1 MLNWGRYALLIIL
14 FVCSGLIVSAQTN
27 PAPFN
32 LGGGNYFMG
41 TWINTSPALTYP
53 ANMIFHTCSRD
64 SNPLLGDPTTANY
77 TGAYNIGTGNRFA
90 GLGAF
95 GYSQYNYSKTPN
107 TIGASVLGL
116 NSTGRTDIIVT
127 WTTRAWAVGNAYNL
141 RLQYRISTVS
151 PWLDVPGPIEYIY
164 NGTLPNQQTISVN
177 LSIATANA
185 VDNRANMQVRWKYY
199 YVSGFGANSCNLSID
214 DINVSS
220 LASVGDNISTGVIG
234 GSPFCV
240 SASTSG
246 SVTVP
251 FTYASAANF
260 TAGGCT
266 FSAELSNSAGQFLSP
281 TVIGTVVSNASGAQ
295 SIVCTLPPGLGT
307 GTSYRIRV
315 TSDAPSVVGVDN
327 GSDLTIYLSP
337 FDVTSPSANCI
348 NLASNISWVL
358 PVGCYNEIMVV
369 AQPLVPFTVNP
380 AGNGSAYTANA
391 TYGSGTAYES
401 GFVVY
406 KGPGTNV
413 TISNLANATLYYYKI
428 FVRYGNEWSS
438 GEEVSCSPGA
448 GTLLKRGDFLVM
460 GVNATNSC
468 GVGPGTGPSADE
480 ISFVCFR
487 DITIGTTLDITDNGY
502 NRSAAFPGRW
512 GDTEGVV
519 RLTRTGGTIFAGTII
534 TIRFDA
540 GGNGFAISPDANW
553 SFINLNA
560 GGVFNMNSGGDQFH
574 FMQGGNWINGGGAHD
589 GIYTGTVLF
598 GFNTANSWIDYANS
612 SQQSG
617 LFPKLDCY
625 VILPATG
632 SDYIK
637 YTGNL
642 ATLRTQR
649 AWVDQIN
656 TVTNWTSYPSNCA
669 GYNAAIPQYHLGA
682 SITIVAGGYQRGKW
696 LGAKNTDWYTCTNW
710 EDFVVPDSTTDV
722 LIPSS
727 GVTFN
732 CRLRVDSVHACR
744 DLNIQGYKLIGAD
757 TNVRVLRIL
766 GNLNITGGELD
777 FSDNNPNTKDGV
789 IQLMGN
795 WTNFN
800 EAAFRE
806 GNSRVYLIGT
816 SLQAINTPVKEVFYR
831 LDIDNLADISGGTNL
846 QVDNILTLTNGLI
859 NTGSNEVYMTSTSV
873 TSIAGY
879 TLSRYINGKLR
890 RQIAISGN
898 YDFPVGTSINYELA
912 NLNIASQVGMAN
924 IIVDFDAPSPGAAP
938 NPALCFVNGSSIANK
953 LDAGSW
959 SIVPNTV
966 PTAINLS
973 LTLKERGHTNSVA
986 PASRYGIIRRDDA
999 SSDWL
1004 GAPFGTH
1011 ANVTQSEV
1019 GGTATAVRT
1028 GITTTSFWGDFAI
1041 GFGNAPLP
1049 VEWLSFEAKPISSNV
1064 LLQWKTA
1071 SESGNDYFNVER
1083 SRNGLSFEKIGQVQG
1098 NGSTNTISSYTFTDY
1113 APGRGIIYYRLQ
1125 QVDIDGR
1132 FDLSKIVPVR
1142 IGDDASTPYLFPNPV
1157 SDQTYF
1163 MINSDENIDQTIEI
1177 FDIAGHLIFTQ
1188 TVTLQKGNNS
1198 VSIYLGGLPAGVYM
1212 MRNGTA
1218 VIKLLKY

>member
-1 MLNWGRYALLIIL
+1 MLNWGKYTLLIIL
-14 FVCSGLIVSAQTN
+14 FVCSGLIVNAQTN
-27 PAPFN
+27 PAAFN

-41 TWINTSPALTYP
+41 AWASASPAFSYP
-53 ANMIFHTCSRD
+53 PNMFFHTCARD

-77 TGAYNIGTGNRFA
+77 TAAYNLGTGNRFA
-90 GLGAF
+90 GLGAS
-95 GYSQYNYSKTPN
+95 GYSHFNYSKTPN

-116 NSTGRTDIIVT
+116 NSTGRTDLIVT
-127 WTTRAWAVGNAYNL
+127 WTSRTWAVGNSYNI

-151 PWLDVPGPIEYIY
+151 PWLDVPGPIEYVY
-164 NGTLPNQQTISVN
+164 NGTMPNQQVLSVN
-177 LSIATANA
+177 LSVATANA

-214 DINVSS
+214 DITVSS
-220 LASVGDNISTGVIG
+220 LASVGDNISTGVIS

-240 SASTSG
+240 SSSTSS

-251 FTYASAANF
+251 FTYATAANF
-260 TAGGCT
+260 PAGGCT

-295 SIVCTLPPGLGT
+295 SILCTLPAGLGT
-307 GTSYRIRV
+307 GTAYRIRV
-315 TSDAPSVVGVDN
+315 TSDIPAVVGVDN

-337 FDVTSPSANCI
+337 FNVTSPSANCI

-369 AQPLVPFTVNP
+369 AQSLVPFTVNP

-406 KGPGTNV
+406 KGPGTTV
-413 TISNLANATLYYYKI
+413 TINNLANATLYYFKI
-428 FVRYGNEWSS
+428 YVRYGNEWSS

-460 GVNATNSC
+460 GVNATNIC
-468 GVGPGTGPSADE
+468 GVGPGTGASADE

-502 NRSAAFPGRW
+502 NRSAAYPGSW

-540 GGNGFAISPDANW
+540 GGNGYAISPDANW
-553 SFINLNA
+553 SFTNLNS
-560 GGVFNMNSGGDQFH
+560 GGTFNLNSGGDQFH

-598 GFNTANSWIDYANS
+598 GFNTGTLWVDYANS
-612 SQQSG
+612 STASG
-617 LFPKLDCY
+617 LYPKLDCY

-637 YTGNL
+637 YTGNI
-642 ATLRTQR
+642 ATPRTQR

-656 TVTNWTSYPSNCA
+656 TVTNWTSYPGNCA
-669 GYNAAIPQYHLGA
+669 GYNSAVPQYHLGA
-682 SITIVAGGYQRGKW
+682 AITILAGGYQRGKW
-696 LGAKNTDWYTCTNW
+696 LGAKNTDWYVCTNW

-722 LIPSS
+722 LIPSI

-766 GNLNITGGELD
+766 GNLTITGGELD
-777 FSDNNPNTKDGV
+777 FSDNNPNTRDGV
-789 IQLMGN
+789 IQLKGN

-800 EAAFRE
+800 EVAFRE
-806 GNSRVYLIGT
+806 GNSRVYFIGS

-831 LDIDNLADISGGTNL
+831 LDIDNLAGISGGTNL

-859 NTGSNEVYMTSTSV
+859 NTGSNEVYITSTSV

-890 RQIAISGN
+890 RQIAISGS
-898 YDFPVGTSINYELA
+898 YDFPVGASSDYELA

-938 NPALCFVNGSSIANK
+938 NPLLCFVNGSSIANK

-959 SIVPNTV
+959 SMVPNTV
-966 PTAINLS
+966 PTAMNLS
-973 LTLKERGHTNSVA
+973 LTLRERGHTNSVA
-986 PASRYGIIRRDDA
+986 PASRYGIIRRDDT

-1004 GAPFGTH
+1004 GAPIGTH
-1011 ANVTQSEV
+1011 SNVTQTEA

-1028 GITTTSFWGDFAI
+1028 GITTTTFWGDFAI

-1049 VEWLSFEAKPISSNV
+1049 VEWLSFDAKPVSTNV

-1083 SRNGLSFEKIGQVQG
+1083 SSDGTSFETIGQVQG
-1098 NGSTNTISSYTFTDY
+1098 NGTTNSISSYTFTDY
-1113 APGRGIIYYRLQ
+1113 SPGQGIIYYRLQ
-1125 QVDIDGR
+1125 QVDIDGQ

-1142 IGDDASTPYLFPNPV
+1142 IGDSVSTPQLFPNPIHDQAWVMIFANESSHSILEIMNTAGQIV
-1157 SDQTYF
+1157 S
-1163 MINSDENIDQTIEI
+1163 SH
-1177 FDIAGHLIFTQ
+1177 A
-1188 TVTLQKGNNS
+1188 VSLQEGNNT
-1198 VSIYLGGLPAGVYM
+1198 VSMELGFLPEGVYFL
-1212 MRNGTA
+1212 RYGLD
-1218 VIKLLKY
+1218 VIKLVKY

>member
-1 MLNWGRYALLIIL
+1 MLNWGKYALLIIL
-14 FVCSGLIVSAQTN
+14 FACSGLIVNAQTN

-32 LGGGNYFMG
+32 LGGGNYFFG
-41 TWINTSPALTYP
+41 TWASSQPAGTYP
-53 ANMIFHTCSRD
+53 ANMYFHTCARD

-77 TGAYNIGTGNRFA
+77 TGVYNLGTLNRFI
-90 GLGAF
+90 GLADS
-95 GYSQYNYSKTPN
+95 GYSQFNYSKSPN

-116 NSTGRTDIIVT
+116 NSTGRTDLIVT
-127 WTTRAWAVGNAYNL
+127 WTSKTWAVGNAYNI

-151 PWLDVPGPIEYIY
+151 PWLDVPGPVEYVY
-164 NGTLPNQQTISVN
+164 NGTPPNRQTISVN

-185 VDNRANMQVRWKYY
+185 VDNRTNMQLRWKYY

-214 DINVSS
+214 DITVSS
-220 LASVGDNISTGVIG
+220 LAAVGDNISTGVIS

-260 TAGGCT
+260 PAGGCT

-295 SIVCTLPPGLGT
+295 SILCTLPPGLGT

-315 TSDAPSVVGVDN
+315 TSDVPPVLGVDN

-337 FDVTSPSANCI
+337 FDVTSPGANCI
-348 NLASNISWVL
+348 NLGSNISWVL

-413 TISNLANATLYYYKI
+413 TINNLANATLYYFKI
-428 FVRYGNEWSS
+428 FVRYGNDWSS
-438 GEEVSCSPGA
+438 GEEVSCSPGG
-448 GTLLKRGDFLVM
+448 GTLLKRGDFVVL
-460 GVNATNSC
+460 GVNANNFAC
-468 GVGPGTGPSADE
+468 GQPTGADE
-480 ISFVCFR
+480 ISLVCFR
-487 DITIGTTLDITDNGY
+487 DIATGTTLDITDNGWQRA
-502 NRSAAFPGRW
+502 NPNRW
-512 GDTEGVV
+512 GNTEGTV
-519 RLTRTGGTIFAGTII
+519 RMTRTGGNIIAGTVL
-534 TIRFDA
+534 TIRFD
-540 GGNGFAISPDANW
+540 GNGNGSSVAPDAAW
-553 SFINLNA
+553 TFTNLNGA
-560 GGVFNMNSGGDQFH
+560 NQFDLNVGGDQFF
-574 FMQGGNWINGGGAHD
+574 FMQGGNWIPGSPPAHD
-589 GIYTGTVLF
+589 AQYTGTILF
-598 GFNTANSWIDYANS
+598 GFNTKSLWINYAFS
-612 SQQSG
+612 TQESG
-617 LFPKLDCY
+617 SYPNLDCY
-625 VILPATG
+625 SITPASG
-632 SDYIK
+632 SDWIK
-637 YTGNL
+637 FTGTYPTSLNPK
-642 ATLRTQR
+642 TQR
-649 AWVDQIN
+649 NWVDSIN
-656 TVTNWTSYPSNCA
+656 DASKWVRHTSCSN
-669 GYNAAIPQYHLGA
+669 YNNTSPKYLNPDDTLVI
-682 SITIVAGGYQRGKW
+682 IAGGYLRGKW
-696 LGAKNTDWYTCTNW
+696 IGSKSTDWFTCDNW
-710 EDFVVPDSTTDV
+710 EDFVIPDSTTNV
-722 LIPSS
+722 WVPPT

-732 CRLRVDSVHACR
+732 CRLKLDSTHYCR
-744 DLNIQGYKLIGAD
+744 DMTIEGYKVIGAD

-777 FSDNNPNTKDGV
+777 FSDNNPNTRDGV
-789 IQLMGN
+789 IQLKGN

-806 GNSRVYLIGT
+806 GNSRVYFIGT

-859 NTGSNEVYMTSTSV
+859 NTGANEVYITSTAV

-879 TLSRYINGKLR
+879 ALSRYINGKLR
-890 RQIAISGN
+890 RQITISGI
-898 YDFPVGTSINYELA
+898 YDFPVGAATGYELVT
-912 NLNIASQVGMAN
+912 LNIVSQVGMAN
-924 IIVDFDAPSPGAAP
+924 IIAGFNAPSPGAAP
-938 NPALCFVNGSSIANK
+938 NPLLCFVNGSSIANK

-959 SIVPNTV
+959 SIVPNIV
-966 PTAINLS
+966 PTAMNLD
-973 LTLKERGHTNSVA
+973 LTLRERGHTNSVA
-986 PASRYGIIRRDDA
+986 PATRYGIIRRDDA
-999 SSDWL
+999 SSTWL
-1004 GAPFGTH
+1004 GSPFGTH
-1011 ANVTQSEV
+1011 SNVTQSEV
-1019 GGTATAVRT
+1019 GGTATAVRK
-1028 GITTTSFWGDFAI
+1028 GITTTTFWGDFAI

-1049 VEWLSFEAKPISSNV
+1049 VEWLSFDAKPVSTNV

-1083 SRNGLSFEKIGQVQG
+1083 SSDGTSFETIGQVQG
-1098 NGSTNTISSYTFTDY
+1098 NGTTNSISSYTFTDY
-1113 APGRGIIYYRLQ
+1113 SPGQGIIYYRLQ
-1125 QVDIDGR
+1125 QVDIDGQ

-1142 IGDDASTPYLFPNPV
+1142 IGDGVSTPYLFPNPV
-1157 SDQTYF
+1157 RDQTYL
-1163 MINSDENIDQTIEI
+1163 MINSDENIDQAIEI
-1177 FDIAGHLIFTQ
+1177 FDLASHLIFTQ

-1198 VSIYLGGLPAGVYM
+1198 VPLYLDGLPVGVYM
-1212 MRNGTA
+1212 LRNGSA

>member
-1 MLNWGRYALLIIL
+1 MLNWGKFALLIIF
-14 FVCSGLIVSAQTN
+14 FVCSGLSVNAQTN

-41 TWINTSPALTYP
+41 TWLGTQAAGTYP
-53 ANMIFHTCSRD
+53 ANMYFHSCARD

-77 TGAYNIGTGNRFA
+77 AGAYNLGSGNRFA
-90 GLGAF
+90 GLGAS
-95 GYSQYNYSKTPN
+95 GYSQFNYSKTPN

-116 NSTGRTDIIVT
+116 NSTGRTDIIVSWISRT
-127 WTTRAWAVGNAYNL
+127 WASGNAYNI

-151 PWLDVPGPIEYIY
+151 PWLDVPGPIEYVYSGI
-164 NGTLPNQQTISVN
+164 LPNQQTISVN
-177 LSIATANA
+177 LSVATANA

-199 YVSGFGANSCNLSID
+199 YVSGFGTNSCNLSID

-220 LASVGDNISTGVIG
+220 LAAVGDNISTGVIS

-251 FTYASAANF
+251 FTYATAANF
-260 TAGGCT
+260 PVGGCT

-295 SIVCTLPPGLGT
+295 SILATLPAGLGS
-307 GTSYRIRV
+307 GTAYRIRV
-315 TSDAPSVVGVDN
+315 TSDIPSVVGVDN

-337 FDVTSPSANCI
+337 FDVTSPGANCI

-358 PVGCYNEIMVV
+358 PMGCYNEIMVV

-391 TYGSGTAYES
+391 TFGLGTIYES

-413 TISNLANATLYYYKI
+413 TINNLANATLYYFKI

-468 GVGPGTGPSADE
+468 GVGAGTGASADE

-502 NRSAAFPGRW
+502 NRSAAFPGSW

-540 GGNGFAISPDANW
+540 TGNGFAISPDVNW
-553 SFINLNA
+553 TFTNLNV
-560 GGVFNMNSGGDQFH
+560 GGFFNLNSGSDQFH

-589 GIYTGTVLF
+589 GIYTGTILF
-598 GFNTANSWIDYANS
+598 GFNTGTTWVDYANTS
-612 SQQSG
+612 TASG
-617 LFPKLDCY
+617 LYPKLDCY
-625 VILPATG
+625 VILPASG

-637 YTGNL
+637 YTGNI
-642 ATLRTQR
+642 ATPRTQR

-656 TVTNWTSYPSNCA
+656 TVTNWTSYPANCA
-669 GYNAAIPQYHLGA
+669 GYNAAVPQYHLGA
-682 SITIVAGGYQRGKW
+682 AITIVAGGYQRGKW
-696 LGAKNTDWYTCTNW
+696 LGAKSTDWYVCTNW

-777 FSDNNPNTKDGV
+777 FSDNNPNTKDGI
-789 IQLMGN
+789 IQIKGN

-806 GNSRVYLIGT
+806 GNSRVYFIGT
-816 SLQAINTPVKEVFYR
+816 FLQAINTPVKEVFYR

-846 QVDNILTLTNGLI
+846 QVDNILNLTNGLI
-859 NTGSNEVYMTSTSV
+859 NTGSNEVYITSTVV

-879 TLSRYINGKLR
+879 TINRYINGKLR
-890 RQIAISGN
+890 RQIAISGS
-898 YDFPVGTSINYELA
+898 YDFPVGTSTDYELA

-938 NPALCFVNGSSIANK
+938 NPGLCFVNGSSIANK

-959 SIVPNTV
+959 SIVPNNV
-966 PTAINLS
+966 PTAMNLS
-973 LTLKERGHTNSVA
+973 LTLRERGHTNSVA

-999 SSDWL
+999 SSNWL

-1011 ANVTQSEV
+1011 ANATQTEV

-1028 GITTTSFWGDFAI
+1028 GITTTTFWGDFAI
-1041 GFGNAPLP
+1041 GFGNSPLP
-1049 VEWLSFEAKPISSNV
+1049 VEWLSFDAKSISSTV

-1083 SRNGLSFEKIGQVQG
+1083 SSDGTSFETIGQVQG
-1098 NGSTNTISSYTFTDY
+1098 NGSTNTISSYSFTDY
-1113 APGRGIIYYRLQ
+1113 SPGQGLLYYRLQ
-1125 QVDIDGR
+1125 QVDIDGQFER
-1132 FDLSKIVPVR
+1132 SKIVPVR
-1142 IGDDASTPYLFPNPV
+1142 IGDGVSTPQLFPNPV
-1157 SDQTYF
+1157 HDQTWVMLYA
-1163 MINSDENIDQTIEI
+1163 NESKLSVLEI
-1177 FDIAGHLIFTQ
+1177 MNTAGQIILSQ
-1188 TVTLQKGNNS
+1188 AVSLQEGNNT
-1198 VSIYLGGLPAGVYM
+1198 VSLQFGLLPEGVYFL
-1212 MRNGTA
+1212 RYGLD
-1218 VIKLLKY
+1218 VIKLVKY

>member
-1 MLNWGRYALLIIL
+1 MLNWGKYALLIIL
-14 FVCSGLIVSAQTN
+14 FVCSGLIVNAQTN

-32 LGGGNYFMG
+32 LGGGNYYFGAWPG
-41 TWINTSPALTYP
+41 TQPAGTYP
-53 ANMIFHTCSRD
+53 ANMYFHTCARD
-64 SNPLLGDPTTANY
+64 SNPLLGDPTTANF
-77 TGAYNIGTGNRFA
+77 TAAYNLGLGNRFN
-90 GLGAF
+90 GLNALGF
-95 GYSQYNYSKTPN
+95 SFINGNKTPN
-107 TIGASVLGL
+107 TVGAAVLGL
-116 NSTGRTDIIVT
+116 NSTGRTNIIVS
-127 WTTRAWAVGNAYNL
+127 WTSSRPVAGNAYNI

-151 PWLDVPGPIEYIY
+151 PWLDVPGPIEYVY
-164 NGTLPNQQTISVN
+164 NGTATPQNLSVN
-177 LSIATANA
+177 LSTATANA
-185 VDNRANMQVRWKYY
+185 VDNRANMQLRWKYY
-199 YVSGFGANSCNLSID
+199 YVSGFATQSCILTVD
-214 DINVSS
+214 EINISS
-220 LASVGDNISTGVIG
+220 LAAVGDNISTGVIS

-240 SASTSG
+240 SSSTSG

-260 TAGGCT
+260 PAGGCT

-307 GTSYRIRV
+307 GTAYRIRV
-315 TSDAPSVVGVDN
+315 TSDIPPVVGVDN

-337 FDVTSPSANCI
+337 FNVTSPSANCI

-380 AGNGSAYTANA
+380 TGNGSAYTANT

-413 TISNLANATLYYYKI
+413 TINNLANATLYYFKI

-468 GVGPGTGPSADE
+468 GVGAGTGPSADE

-487 DITIGTTLDITDNGY
+487 DISIGTTLDITDNGY
-502 NRSAAFPGRW
+502 NRSAAYPGRW

-534 TIRFDA
+534 TIRFDQS
-540 GGNGFAISPDANW
+540 GNGFAISPDANW
-553 SFINLNA
+553 SFTNLNVGGTFNLNA
-560 GGVFNMNSGGDQFH
+560 NGDQFH
-574 FMQGGNWINGGGAHD
+574 FMQGGTWINGAGAHD
-589 GIYTGTVLF
+589 GIYTGTILF
-598 GFNTANSWIDYANS
+598 GFNTWTAWTDFANLSER
-612 SQQSG
+612 SG
-617 LFPKLDCY
+617 LYPNLDCY
-625 VILPATG
+625 VILPAAG
-632 SDYIK
+632 SDFIK

-656 TVTNWTSYPSNCA
+656 TVTNWTSFTCA
-669 GYNAAIPQYHLGA
+669 TYNSTAPQYPLGA

-696 LGAKNTDWYTCTNW
+696 LGVKNTDWYTCTNW

-777 FSDNNPNTKDGV
+777 FSDNNPNTRDGV
-789 IQLMGN
+789 IQLKGN

-806 GNSRVYLIGT
+806 GNSRVYFIGN

-859 NTGSNEVYMTSTSV
+859 NTGTNEVYMTSTVV

-879 TLSRYINGKLR
+879 TLNRYIHGNLR
-890 RQIAISGN
+890 RQIAISGS
-898 YDFPVGTSINYELA
+898 YDFPVGTATNYEVA
-912 NLNIASQVGMAN
+912 NLNIASQVGIAN

-966 PTAINLS
+966 PTAMNLS

-986 PASRYGIIRRDDA
+986 PASRYGIIRRDDV
-999 SSDWL
+999 SSNWL

-1028 GITTTSFWGDFAI
+1028 GITTTTFWGDFAI

-1049 VEWLSFEAKPISSNV
+1049 VEWLSFDAKPISSNV

-1083 SRNGLSFEKIGQVQG
+1083 SRDGSSFETIGQVQG
-1098 NGSTNTISSYTFTDY
+1098 NGNTNSVSSYQFTDY
-1113 APGRGIIYYRLQ
+1113 NPGKGIHYYRLRQ
-1125 QVDIDGR
+1125 IDIDGQ
-1132 FDLSKIVPVR
+1132 FDFSTIVPVR
-1142 IGDDASTPYLFPNPV
+1142 LGDEMSAPYLFPNPV
-1157 SDQTYF
+1157 RDQTYL
-1163 MINSDENIDQTIEI
+1163 MISSDENKSLPIEI
-1177 FDIAGHLIFTQ
+1177 FDLAGHLIFTE
-1188 TVTLQKGNNS
+1188 TVSLQKGNNAVPLS
-1198 VSIYLGGLPAGVYM
+1198 LGGLPTGVYM
-1212 MRNGTA
+1212 MRNGVD